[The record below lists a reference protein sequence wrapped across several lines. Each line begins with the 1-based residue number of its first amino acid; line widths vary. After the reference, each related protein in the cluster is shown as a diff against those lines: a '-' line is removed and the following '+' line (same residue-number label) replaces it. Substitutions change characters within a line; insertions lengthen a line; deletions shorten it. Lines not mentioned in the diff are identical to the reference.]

1 MLFDFKRLIICILF
15 FSVFALKIII
25 ERVFLF
31 GRHVF
36 VSLSIIRYDN
46 NKNKKQLILH
56 QKFETNITT
65 HNIVIYF
72 FFFLVYSAASYNLHT
87 CMYSR
92 NNLYSLGV
100 LLK

>member
-72 FFFLVYSAASYNLHT
+72 FFFWYIMLRVIT
-87 CMYSR
+87 CTR
-92 NNLYSLGV
+92 ACIVEIICIL
-100 LLK
+100 